1 MPDWV
6 QMIGLALKE
15 GSPSIV
21 QYAKEYFQ
29 GDELE
34 KTQAIQKAS
43 FARMHEV
50 LLDGPASTETEHGDD
65 CPSCKVVRGDMNEG
79 KKVVGHRTW
88 LLAHGTVDALPDGV
102 TEREMGRVKV
112 FLTGILTNFPC
123 KSCAD
128 HMASYLRVHPLDY
141 SSKKALERSLCRAHN
156 AVRDRLGQPIT
167 HECR

>member
-50 LLDGPASTETEHGDD
+50 LLDGPASTEAEHGDD
-65 CPSCKVVRGDMNEG
+65 CPSCKIARSE
-79 KKVVGHRTW
+79 KAVVGTRTW
-88 LLAHGTVDALPDGV
+88 LLLHGLADSYDPAARKK
-102 TEREMGRVKV
+102 TEVFVKG
-112 FLTGILTNFPC
+112 LILNFPC
-123 KSCAD
+123 TPCARD
-128 HMASYLRVHPLDY
+128 AEEYLEDHPLDFTTRR
-141 SSKKALERSLCRAHN
+141 SLQRSLCSLHDHVN
-156 AVRDRLGQPIT
+156 QKLGKPL
-167 HECR
+167 HGCR